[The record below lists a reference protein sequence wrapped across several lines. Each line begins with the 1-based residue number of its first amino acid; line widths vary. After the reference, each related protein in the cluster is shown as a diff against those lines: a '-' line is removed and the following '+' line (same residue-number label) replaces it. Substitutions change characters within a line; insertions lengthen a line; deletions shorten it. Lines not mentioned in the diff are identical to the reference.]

1 MRILR
6 HACRA
11 FAHVSDNARF
21 TICPQLKTETAAFRE
36 AREQDLSKY
45 MSRMEIMSRL
55 DKRMREGTAMALL
68 EARKAFEER
77 KAQGRIS
84 TRAVAPA
91 ITDSR
96 FV

>member
-1 MRILR
+1 
-6 HACRA
+6 
-11 FAHVSDNARF
+11 
-21 TICPQLKTETAAFRE
+21 
-36 AREQDLSKY
+36 
-45 MSRMEIMSRL
+45 MEIMSRL